1 MPQLIQIRQR
11 IKAVSTIKKIT
22 SAMRLISRSFHAR
35 MYREQVH
42 YKEYQTALNK
52 LMVNVLSRIPNE
64 AKLHFFR
71 TVPTIE
77 KQLFIIIGSQKG
89 LCGSFNNPLTYW
101 IDNHKELL
109 TKKSSHVVSISK
121 RVTEYLH
128 KIGIRNLIT
137 LPELKLTS
145 IESLTQKLLTFVDS
159 DEPYSQVTILS
170 SSPRSLFSQEFKECK
185 LFPLALPS
193 TFTVEQA
200 GYDYS
205 WNHDPEAILKVLIK
219 IHLTE
224 QLRSSLFM
232 SLLAEHNAR
241 FAAMDNATGNAEN
254 FLNTMKIQFNKMRQ
268 AKITK
273 ELTELAGAFEIQSLI

>member
-35 MYREQVH
+35 MYREQAH
-42 YKEYQTALNK
+42 YKEYQAALSN
-52 LMVNVLSRIPNE
+52 LMGTVLSHVPSE
-64 AKLHFFR
+64 VKSHFSKPAS
-71 TVPTIE
+71 TTE

-89 LCGSFNNPLTYW
+89 LCGSFNAPLIYW
-101 IDNHKELL
+101 IDSHKEQL
-109 TKKSSHVVSISK
+109 TTKNTHVVSIGK

-128 KIGIRNLIT
+128 KVGTRNLVT

-145 IESLTQKLLTFVDS
+145 IESLTQKLLAFVDS
-159 DEPYSQVTILS
+159 DERYSQVTVLS
-170 SSPRSLFSQEFKECK
+170 CSPRSLFSQEFKEHQ
-185 LFPLALPS
+185 LFPLAFPD
-193 TFTVEQA
+193 TCAVAQA
-200 GYDYS
+200 RYDYS
-205 WNHDPEAILKVLIK
+205 WNHDPEAILKVLVR

-224 QLRSSLFM
+224 RLRSSLFM

-241 FAAMDNATGNAEN
+241 FAAMDNATRNAEN
-254 FLNTMKIQFNKMRQ
+254 FLDTMKVQFNKMRQ